1 MRLLVLV
8 SVVVLILGLALG
20 LLNLYIVGRIDGPL
34 LFAMIGLVAIISAVT
49 VLAARRE

>member
-20 LLNLYIVGRIDGPL
+20 LLNLYIVGRIDGPA
-34 LFAMIGLVAIISAVT
+34 LFAMVGLVAVVSAFMA
-49 VLAARRE
+49 LAARRK